1 MLKVQHSPPTGD
13 LGDFCPSRTGQPDFL
28 QRKLRL
34 RDNSLAPQLQ
44 ENCRSEHLQNKMAL
58 ALGKRKRTQDV
69 SNRSQKVKK
78 DDGSDDEDAIARAL
92 FQRAFE
98 KKFKP
103 LPKTEKPA
111 NQDDTPSSG
120 DDDEDDDEDDDSENS
135 GSELSENDDD
145 DGWSGISENED
156 SPQPAKPQLE
166 VIEDRTF
173 SKPLTAE
180 EKRLKK
186 QFMTAKIPSTPKFP
200 IPHKPSAATAVS
212 TKADPDGEGQD
223 GTDNLQNDLALQRL
237 LKESHLLDSNTFSA
251 NGSGS
256 SAPEGAARLRALDM
270 RIRDLG
276 GKKSHMDQ
284 ERMPIAFRKGMVAKA
299 GQREDKRR
307 TEAKENGIILERFG
321 AKSAG
326 GGGAGAATRGG
337 GKERKRGG
345 VIGIGGPDVGTY
357 RGATLRLSKNDIKGI
372 EGSGKRGGKGGR
384 GGGRGGKRKGPAK
397 FGSGV

>member
-1 MLKVQHSPPTGD
+1 
-13 LGDFCPSRTGQPDFL
+13 
-28 QRKLRL
+28 
-34 RDNSLAPQLQ
+34 
-44 ENCRSEHLQNKMAL
+44 MAL
-58 ALGKRKRTQDV
+58 ALGKRKRRQDV
-69 SNRSQKVKK
+69 SRKNQKGST
-78 DDGSDDEDAIARAL
+78 DDGSDDDATARAL

-103 LPKTEKPA
+103 LEKTEKPA
-111 NQDDTPSSG
+111 VQDESEREDDDDDSG
-120 DDDEDDDEDDDSENS
+120 SDDSDDDSKESGSENSRDEDDDD
-135 GSELSENDDD
+135 
-145 DGWSGISENED
+145 WSGISDEEPTT
-156 SPQPAKPQLE
+156 SKPQIE

-173 SKPLTAE
+173 RKPPTAE

-186 QFMTAKIPSTPKFP
+186 QFMTAKIPSTPQYP
-200 IPHKPSAATAVS
+200 IPHKPSAASAAAAAKAS
-212 TKADPDGEGQD
+212 TDPDAAAAD

-237 LKESHLLDSNTFSA
+237 LKESHLLDANTFA
-251 NGSGS
+251 AGGSGS

-276 GKKSHMDQ
+276 GKKSHLDQ

-326 GGGAGAATRGG
+326 GSGAATRGG
-337 GKERKRGG
+337 ARERKKEIG
-345 VIGIGGPDVGTY
+345 VGGPDVGTY

-372 EGSGKRGGKGGR
+372 EGSKRGGRGGR
-384 GGGRGGKRKGPAK
+384 GGGRGGKRKGPTK
-397 FGSGV
+397 FGSGF

>member
-1 MLKVQHSPPTGD
+1 MS
-13 LGDFCPSRTGQPDFL
+13 
-28 QRKLRL
+28 
-34 RDNSLAPQLQ
+34 
-44 ENCRSEHLQNKMAL
+44 L
-58 ALGKRKRTQDV
+58 ALGKRKRRQDV
-69 SNRSQKVKK
+69 SRKDQNVNK
-78 DDGSDDEDAIARAL
+78 DDGSDDDDATARAL

-111 NQDDTPSSG
+111 NQDDTPNSE
-120 DDDEDDDEDDDSENS
+120 DDDVDDDDDEDDDSEGS
-135 GSELSENDDD
+135 GSEDSKDEDD
-145 DGWSGISENED
+145 WSGISEGEEETT
-156 SPQPAKPQLE
+156 SKPQIE
-166 VIEDRTF
+166 IVEDRTF
-173 SKPLTAE
+173 SKPLSAE

-186 QFMTAKIPSTPKFP
+186 QFMTAKIPTSAPKYP
-200 IPHKPSAATAVS
+200 IPHKPSATAP

-237 LKESHLLDSNTFSA
+237 LKESHLLDANTFA
-251 NGSGS
+251 AGGSGS

-326 GGGAGAATRGG
+326 GAGAATRGG

-345 VIGIGGPDVGTY
+345 SALGIGGPDVGTY

-372 EGSGKRGGKGGR
+372 EGSSKRGGRGGR

>member
-1 MLKVQHSPPTGD
+1 
-13 LGDFCPSRTGQPDFL
+13 
-28 QRKLRL
+28 
-34 RDNSLAPQLQ
+34 
-44 ENCRSEHLQNKMAL
+44 MAL
-58 ALGKRKRTQDV
+58 ALGKRKRRQDV
-69 SNRSQKVKK
+69 SKNDQNVNK
-78 DDGSDDEDAIARAL
+78 DGGSDDDDAIARAL

-111 NQDDTPSSG
+111 NQEDTPSSEI
-120 DDDEDDDEDDDSENS
+120 DDEDDDEDDDSEES
-135 GSELSENDDD
+135 GSENSEDEDDD
-145 DGWSGISENED
+145 WSGISEGEEETI
-156 SPQPAKPQLE
+156 SKPQIE
-166 VIEDRTF
+166 IVEDRTF
-173 SKPLTAE
+173 SRPLTAE

-186 QFMTAKIPSTPKFP
+186 QFMTAKIPSTPKYP
-200 IPHKPSAATAVS
+200 IPHKPSATAP

-223 GTDNLQNDLALQRL
+223 GSDNLQNDLALQRL
-237 LKESHLLDSNTFSA
+237 LKESHLLDANTFSA

-326 GGGAGAATRGG
+326 GAGAATRGG

-345 VIGIGGPDVGTY
+345 TVGIGGPDIGTY

-372 EGSGKRGGKGGR
+372 EGSGKRGGRGGR

-397 FGSGV
+397 FGSGF